1 MKKLS
6 NIVKDK
12 IFQCGSRNLVLKNM
26 LYLLITQI
34 VNYILPL
41 ITIKYLILTIGVTN
55 FGKISFVQ
63 SFIFYF
69 IVIIDYGFNI
79 SATRDIACCNKENK
93 DAISKI
99 FANTL
104 TAKIIL
110 LTVCLF
116 IYLYLVLLIPKFKED
131 KLIYILFSGVLIGT
145 CLFPQWYFQGIQKMG
160 YITLVNT
167 LIKVLL
173 LLSVFIFV
181 KKGEDYVLVPFTYSL
196 SYIISGLYALF
207 LALKHSSFLGYC
219 NKNAVVT
226 AFKNGFPIFLSSAVS
241 TILNGSS
248 VFILGFI
255 AEDNIVGYYSGFD
268 KLIRSCLLIFAP
280 ITTAIYPHISGIIV
294 NDYLAGVRYIRKAAK
309 FTLLL
314 ALFIVIL
321 LIALSDYI
329 IPLVFTDSFIQFKG
343 VFVILSVWI
352 IFSVANNFIGIQFYT
367 CIGKSTM
374 YTQSLVVC
382 GVITLL
388 LLIVLTKLQSC
399 YGTAVSILFGEVL
412 LTMILLLNIRLKR
425 L

>member
-63 SFIFYF
+63 SFLFYF

-131 KLIYILFSGVLIGT
+131 MSVSPMVFSGDSE
-145 CLFPQWYFQGIQKMG
+145 
-160 YITLVNT
+160 N
-167 LIKVLL
+167 
-173 LLSVFIFV
+173 
-181 KKGEDYVLVPFTYSL
+181 
-196 SYIISGLYALF
+196 GLY
-207 LALKHSSFLGYC
+207 
-219 NKNAVVT
+219 
-226 AFKNGFPIFLSSAVS
+226 
-241 TILNGSS
+241 
-248 VFILGFI
+248 
-255 AEDNIVGYYSGFD
+255 NIGQYFD
-268 KLIRSCLLIFAP
+268 KSFAFT
-280 ITTAIYPHISGIIV
+280 ICFHICEEGRRLCSRAF
-294 NDYLAGVRYIRKAAK
+294 YL
-309 FTLLL
+309 F
-314 ALFIVIL
+314 
-321 LIALSDYI
+321 
-329 IPLVFTDSFIQFKG
+329 FKLYH
-343 VFVILSVWI
+343 IWI
-352 IFSVANNFIGIQFYT
+352 ICTFF
-367 CIGKSTM
+367 
-374 YTQSLVVC
+374 
-382 GVITLL
+382 GVET
-388 LLIVLTKLQSC
+388 
-399 YGTAVSILFGEVL
+399 
-412 LTMILLLNIRLKR
+412 
-425 L
+425 